1 MPAPMTTR
9 ISTRIKARA
18 NTITGGSRTTG
29 PTANALASE
38 ATIPPA
44 SPLAGISGPS
54 AKYAAHVNTKG
65 AAALLTMRFRL
76 L

>member
-38 ATIPPA
+38 AAISPA

-54 AKYAAHVNTKG
+54 AKYAAHVSTKG
-65 AAALLTMRFRL
+65 TAALFTMRFRL